1 MKNIAK
7 TIWSTFLRGF
17 RWLFVSQS
25 ESKFGTFIRRAF
37 ITSIAIMLFALIA
50 LSIVCSYEY
59 VRNKYATNKTE
70 NEEQYAS
77 DDIYISR
84 NIYFHNPSDS
94 MGYIYNYHTN
104 EKLIED
110 VGLVA
115 KPVDGDKLIC
125 FSTGIKRGY
134 FNAYT
139 GKIVIRPCYDKAW
152 VFSDGLAA
160 VQKGKDLFFIN
171 HKGKRA
177 FKKSFEF
184 SDNAD
189 GYCFHNGYCI
199 IAVGDCH
206 FGVINKKGEWAI
218 PPIYVD
224 LKRRLDDYWI
234 VKNKDGYGLMKGFR
248 KMILPCK
255 YIYMDI
261 DDFGILVQNKDYTMQ
276 RLNFDLTIKDKFVC
290 EEIEPL
296 LYSTPKLNKK
306 GGHIMA
312 VASCNSYSVG
322 GRNNGYGYGLID
334 YKGRPLT
341 KPIFSQIVAL
351 NKNVFLCKQEDN
363 GILLNNHGEKINK

>member
-1 MKNIAK
+1 MKNIVR
-7 TIWSTFLRGF
+7 TVWSTFLRGF
-17 RWLFVSQS
+17 RYLFASQS
-25 ESKFGTFIRRAF
+25 EFKFGTFIRRAF
-37 ITSIAIMLFALIA
+37 TTCIAIMLFALVA

-77 DDIYISR
+77 DERYISR

-125 FSTGIKRGY
+125 FSTGTKRGY

-177 FKKSFEF
+177 FKKLFEF

-206 FGVINKKGEWAI
+206 FGVINKKGEWTI

-261 DDFGILVQNKDYTMQ
+261 DDFGILVQNKDCTMQ

-296 LYSTPKLNKK
+296 LYRTTKLNKK

-322 GRNNGYGYGLID
+322 GSNNGYGLID
-334 YKGRPLT
+334 YNGRPLT
-341 KPIFSQIVAL
+341 KPIFSQIVAI
-351 NKNVFLCKQEDN
+351 NKNIFLCKQEDN